1 MTSIAMN
8 VFLDSS
14 PGELVDLPHAGSGL
28 EHPLVFN
35 SAAQEIHRL
44 AAEGRAVVVQQ
55 RLDRVGEDPLIC
67 DLRFRRLA

>member
-28 EHPLVFN
+28 EHPLVFD

-44 AAEGRAVVVQQ
+44 AAEGRAEVVQQ
-55 RLDRVGEDPLIC
+55 RVDRSGDDPIIR
-67 DLRFRRLA
+67 DLRFRRLV